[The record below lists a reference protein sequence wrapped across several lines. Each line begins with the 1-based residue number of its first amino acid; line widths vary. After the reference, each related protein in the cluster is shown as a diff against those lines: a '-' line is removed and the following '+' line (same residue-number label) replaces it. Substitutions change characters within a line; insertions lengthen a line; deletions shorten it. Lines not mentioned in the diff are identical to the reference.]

1 MEANELLKRV
11 RKIEIKTRGLS
22 RHIFAG
28 EYHSA
33 FKGRGMAF
41 SEVREY
47 HYGDDFRSVDWNVTA
62 RFNHPYIKI
71 FEEERELTVMLLL
84 DVSGSGD
91 FGTLTRLK
99 SSVITE
105 IAALLSFSAIQNND
119 KVGVI
124 LFSDRIERFI
134 PPKKGRQHILKIIRE
149 LIDFKPESRQTNL
162 TIPLRYLVNAI
173 RKKSIAF
180 VVSDFLSDNFEEAL
194 KIAAKKHDMVCLRI
208 YDPRE
213 GEMPDVGLLKV
224 RDAETGEHL
233 WVDTGSVSMRNT
245 FRESYRKKQEDLDD
259 MMTRAGVDRVSL
271 AAHEDYVKPL
281 MRLFKKRA
289 RSF

>member
-47 HYGDDFRSVDWNVTA
+47 QYGDDFRSVDWNVTA
-62 RFNHPYIKI
+62 RFNHPYIKV

-91 FGTLTRLK
+91 FGTRNRLK
-99 SSVITE
+99 STVITE

-149 LIDFKPESRQTNL
+149 LIDFKPESRL
-162 TIPLRYLVNAI
+162 TRLTVPLRYLVNAI
-173 RKKSIAF
+173 KKRSIAF
-180 VVSDFLSDNFEEAL
+180 VVSDFISDNFEEAL
-194 KIAAKKHDMVCLRI
+194 KIAAKKHDVVCLRVF
-208 YDPRE
+208 DPRE
-213 GEMPDVGLLKV
+213 GDLPDVGLLKV
-224 RDAETGEHL
+224 RDAEAGDML
-233 WVDTGSVSMRNT
+233 WVDTASTLVRNT
-245 FRESYRKKQEDLDD
+245 YREAYRKKQEELED
-259 MMTRAGVDRVSL
+259 MMTRAGVDKVAL

-289 RSF
+289 RLV

>member
-1 MEANELLKRV
+1 METNELLKRV

-47 HYGDDFRSVDWNVTA
+47 QYGDDFRSVDWNVTA
-62 RFNHPYIKI
+62 RFNHPYIKV

-84 DVSGSGD
+84 DISGSGE
-91 FGTLTRLK
+91 FGTLSRYK
-99 SSVITE
+99 SALITE

-149 LIDFKPESRQTNL
+149 LIDFKPASRLTNL
-162 TIPLRYLVNAI
+162 TVPLRYLVNAI
-173 RKKSIAF
+173 KKRSIAF
-180 VVSDFLSDNFEEAL
+180 LISDFMDENFEEAL
-194 KIAAKKHDMVCLRI
+194 KIAGKKHDL
-208 YDPRE
+208 
-213 GEMPDVGLLKV
+213 VGLHVYDVHEAELPNVGLMKV
-224 RDAETGEHL
+224 MDAETGEFT
-233 WVDTGSVSMRNT
+233 WVDTSSTFVRNAYDKM
-245 FRESYRKKQEDLDD
+245 YRKRQEDLKDLLQ
-259 MMTRAGVDRVSL
+259 RVGVDFVSI

-281 MRLFKKRA
+281 MLLFKKRA
-289 RSF
+289 K